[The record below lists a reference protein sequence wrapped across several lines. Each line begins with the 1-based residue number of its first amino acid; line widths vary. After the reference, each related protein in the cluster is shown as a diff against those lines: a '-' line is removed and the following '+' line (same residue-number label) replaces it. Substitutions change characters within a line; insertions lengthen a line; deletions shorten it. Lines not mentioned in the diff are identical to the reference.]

1 MMSKKIADEAQ
12 ILPKIKVMAIGH
24 GAIHAVNHMIDCGVL
39 GVDFVAVHRD
49 RYGLQSSK
57 APTKILIGEDRSVDL
72 GTLLMPDCRK
82 IAEEAREVI
91 KSNLA
96 GADIVFLVTCMGGNT
111 GSGAASVVAACAR
124 EIGALT
130 IAVITMPFTFEGVLR
145 RRRAIFGVYELSKS
159 ADSIIAIS
167 DDSLL
172 TVIHKETKI
181 ADAFHIADDTIRRCV
196 QSVSDAINISGITNI
211 KFSEL
216 KLLLSDAG
224 YAKMGYGSAKGASGA
239 RNAAEAVI
247 NNSLMENT
255 VAGGNGVFLS
265 IIDGEDINL
274 LDETAII
281 DVFAELTM
289 PDATFI

>member
-1 MMSKKIADEAQ
+1 
-12 ILPKIKVMAIGH
+12 
-24 GAIHAVNHMIDCGVL
+24 
-39 GVDFVAVHRD
+39 
-49 RYGLQSSK
+49 
-57 APTKILIGEDRSVDL
+57 
-72 GTLLMPDCRK
+72 
-82 IAEEAREVI
+82 
-91 KSNLA
+91 
-96 GADIVFLVTCMGGNT
+96 
-111 GSGAASVVAACAR
+111 
-124 EIGALT
+124 
-130 IAVITMPFTFEGVLR
+130 MPFTFEGVLR

-224 YAKMGYGSAKGASGA
+224 YAKMGHGSAKGASGA

-265 IIDGEDINL
+265 IIGGEDINL

-289 PDATFI
+289 PDATFIWGVGIDSKMARDEIEVTAIVFNSDIAIALNREMEVMESESKERKQEFRDELMGMPRWLEKTEPDKMREQTDALMSRSDGKEVCAYLRNIPLRASLAPSLKPAPELVRNVTKKQLISVTN